1 MARNEEGEFELILG
15 NKQLLSVFFIVV
27 VLLGVFFA
35 MGYIMGRNT
44 SVPVEQAGP
53 TNNPISVSM
62 DKPSAMNPGSAS
74 LADPPAR
81 PIDVTAPSSEKKTE
95 ETVVPEKKA
104 EEKKAEEKKI
114 PEKKVET
121 AEKKADEKKASKK
134 AELPP
139 DPPPSSTPSAAGAPP
154 TGTFLQV
161 VAAKKPEAE
170 LISRVLVTKGYRA
183 WVTPVE
189 KKDLFRV
196 LVGPVKDPA
205 QAKKFTEELRA
216 QGFQPI
222 PRKL

>member
-35 MGYIMGRNT
+35 MGYIMGRN
-44 SVPVEQAGP
+44 SNPVVEARRESGP
-53 TNNPISVSM
+53 TDNPIAVTM
-62 DKPSAMNPGSAS
+62 TDKPSAASPGGAS
-74 LADPPAR
+74 LVDAPPKTVEIT
-81 PIDVTAPSSEKKTE
+81 PPPVEKKDPDP
-95 ETVVPEKKA
+95 VI
-104 EEKKAEEKKI
+104 EKKI
-114 PEKKVET
+114 PERKVE
-121 AEKKADEKKASKK
+121 EKKPEPKTEIATTKKPDEKKKTPD
-134 AELPP
+134 LPRDTEP
-139 DPPPSSTPSAAGAPP
+139 ASAAGQAPP

-170 LISRVLVTKGYRA
+170 LISRVLVNKGYRA
-183 WVTPVE
+183 WITPVE

-205 QAKKFTEELRA
+205 QAKKFTEELKA

-222 PRKL
+222 QRKL